1 MHLIYMPEC
10 HYKFGYQE
18 CEEDMAM
25 ADKYGLQA
33 MQMEN
38 ESREDFF
45 TRINDR
51 PSSLTYG
58 SDEVL
63 DARFLDNKATNL
75 LSYAELGYA
84 KEKLVFCEYVE
95 VLAKLLECWDYG
107 AELLVNNDNPA
118 VRAEVARQGHYLDI
132 LVKDESPAVRFAVAS
147 RGYGLNTLINDP
159 EVFVRLGVVKNRYK
173 LDVLAE
179 DKDVRVRR
187 EVALY
192 ADSGVLDK
200 LMQDDDIQIKKIII
214 GRGHRLDWYAE
225 NETSTQV
232 LPDLI
237 NAMVDRDEFYWI
249 AAPVV
254 HKLESYNIDSY
265 IHLINK
271 HCKFTTKEDFDKLD
285 ELEALL
291 DSENYSK
298 YIQDIR
304 KKYN

>member
-25 ADKYGLQA
+25 ADKYGLQD

-45 TRINDR
+45 ARIGDR
-51 PSSLTYG
+51 PGSLMYG

-63 DARFLDNKATNL
+63 DSRFLDNKANDL
-75 LSYAELGYA
+75 INYAELGYA

-95 VLAKLLECWDYG
+95 ALAKLLECWDYG
-107 AELLVNNDNPA
+107 AEILVNNDNPA
-118 VRAEVARQGHYLDI
+118 VRAEVARKGHYLDI

-147 RGYGLNTLINDP
+147 KGYGLNILINDP
-159 EVFVRLGVVKNRYK
+159 EVFVRLGVVKNKYK

-179 DKDVRVRR
+179 DKDTRVRR

-192 ADSGVLDK
+192 ADDNILDK
-200 LMQDDDIQIKKIII
+200 LMQDNDINVRTIIVE
-214 GRGHRLDWYAE
+214 RGHRLDWYAA

-271 HCKFTTKEDFDKLD
+271 HCKFTTKEDFDKLN
-285 ELEALL
+285 ELEVLL
-291 DSENYSK
+291 DSEIYSEI
-298 YIQDIR
+298 IQDIR